1 MVRKGLNLAD
11 DFCQKLPLHVT
22 FVDSRNSNVMVKG
35 PLAHIVND
43 GVIVNVCTKRL
54 PTDVDRAN
62 KEGKEK

>member
-1 MVRKGLNLAD
+1 
-11 DFCQKLPLHVT
+11 
-22 FVDSRNSNVMVKG
+22 MVKG

-62 KEGKEK
+62 KEGKGK